1 MSRIL
6 YRSILWLHPPAFRR
20 EFAGEML
27 WIFDETRGVGAVWM
41 LFADA
46 LVSLARQWV
55 LRAGAWKL
63 VAAGAGGFVQIML
76 GGLIFGL
83 FRELH
88 GTGHAV
94 HEPRPDSVDMLRL
107 IYLTAGVAAGV
118 VTSVL
123 ALTLWLRS
131 FTGRRIHHDA

>member
-1 MSRIL
+1 MTRLL
-6 YRSILWLHPPAFRR
+6 YRCLLWLHPPAFRR

-27 WIFDETRGVGAVWM
+27 WIFDETRGAAALWL
-41 LFADA
+41 LFADV

-63 VAAGAGGFVQIML
+63 VAAGAGALLQITL

-83 FRELH
+83 FHELH
-88 GTGHAV
+88 GTGRMV

-123 ALTLWLRS
+123 VLTLWLRR

>member
-1 MSRIL
+1 MIRWL
-6 YRSILWLHPPAFRR
+6 YCTFLWLHPPAFRR
-20 EFAGEML
+20 QFAEEML
-27 WIFDETRGVGAVWM
+27 WIYDETRGTAAVWM

-46 LVSLARQWV
+46 LVSLARQWL

-63 VAAGAGGFVQIML
+63 LAAGVGGVLQITL

-83 FRELH
+83 FHELH
-88 GTGHAV
+88 GRSHLIS
-94 HEPRPDSVDMLRL
+94 EPRPESVDMLRL
-107 IYLTAGVAAGV
+107 LYLSAGVAAGV

-131 FTGRRIHHDA
+131 FTARRIHHDA

>member
-1 MSRIL
+1 MTHAL
-6 YRSILWLHPPAFRR
+6 YRLLLWLHPPAFRR
-20 EFAGEML
+20 EFSGEML
-27 WIFDETRGVGAVWM
+27 WIFEQSRGAELWT

-46 LVSLARQWV
+46 LISLARQWV

-63 VAAGAGGFVQIML
+63 AAAGVGGLLQIML

-83 FRELH
+83 FHELH
-88 GTGHAV
+88 GARHLV
-94 HEPRPDSVDMLRL
+94 SEPRPDSIDMLRL
-107 IYLTAGVAAGV
+107 IYLAAGVAAGV

-131 FTGRRIHHDA
+131 FAGRRIHHDA

>member
-1 MSRIL
+1 ML
-6 YRSILWLHPPAFRR
+6 YRVLLWLHPPAFRN

-27 WIFDETRGVGAVWM
+27 WIFDETAGRAAVCL
-41 LFADA
+41 LFSDA

-63 VAAGAGGFVQIML
+63 LAAGAGGFVQIML

-83 FRELH
+83 FHELR
-88 GTGHAV
+88 GTGDFVRA
-94 HEPRPDSVDMLRL
+94 PRTDSIDMLRL
-107 IYLTAGVAAGV
+107 IYMTAGVAAGV
-118 VTSVL
+118 ITSVL
-123 ALTLWLRS
+123 ALTLWLRN

>member
-1 MSRIL
+1 MIRML
-6 YRSILWLHPPAFRR
+6 YRVLLWLHPPAFRR
-20 EFAGEML
+20 QFADEML
-27 WIFDETRGVGAVWM
+27 WICEETRGAAAVWM

-55 LRAGAWKL
+55 LRAGVWKL
-63 VAAGAGGFVQIML
+63 VAAGAGGLLQITL

-88 GTGHAV
+88 GTRALA
-94 HEPRPDSVDMLRL
+94 HEPLAGSVDMLRL
-107 IYLTAGVAAGV
+107 FYLTAGVAAGV

-123 ALTLWLRS
+123 ALTLWHRS
-131 FTGRRIHHDA
+131 FTARRIHHDA

>member
-1 MSRIL
+1 MIRVL
-6 YRSILWLHPPAFRR
+6 YRVLLWLHPPAFRR
-20 EFAGEML
+20 EFGGEML
-27 WIFDETRGVGAVWM
+27 WICDETSGSAAVWM

-63 VAAGAGGFVQIML
+63 VVASAGGLLQITL

-83 FRELH
+83 FHELH
-88 GTGHAV
+88 GTRPFV
-94 HEPRPDSVDMLRL
+94 HEPLTNSVDMLRL
-107 IYLTAGVAAGV
+107 IYLAAGVAAGV

-123 ALTLWLRS
+123 ALTLWLRN
-131 FTGRRIHHDA
+131 FTRRRIHHDA